1 MVLAAEW
8 GTGQVF
14 WSMLWFF
21 LWIIWFWLLI
31 MVFTDIFRSRDLSGW
46 GKALWSV
53 FVIVLP
59 YLGVFIYLIAR
70 GHRMSESA
78 QEVAQQQ
85 DAAFRQY
92 VQDAAKTPSPADE
105 LAKLAKLREDGTIN
119 DSAVRTAQG
128 AGSRFYVVPGTPRA
142 PIRPW
147 TLLRVIRNDR
157 HWKITCSTDRR
168 EEIARQTVEPRG
180 RVMGAQPSPPPLPG
194 TAAVAAVPQ
203 QCDRFMT
210 ASPVS

>member
-46 GKALWSV
+46 GKALWSI

-70 GHRMSESA
+70 GNRMSENA
-78 QEVAQQQ
+78 QEAAQQQ

-92 VQDAAKTPSPADE
+92 VQDAAKTPSTADE

-119 DSAVRTAQG
+119 DSEYAQLKE
-128 AGSRFYVVPGTPRA
+128 RA
-142 PIRPW
+142 
-147 TLLRVIRNDR
+147 LA
-157 HWKITCSTDRR
+157 ST
-168 EEIARQTVEPRG
+168 
-180 RVMGAQPSPPPLPG
+180 
-194 TAAVAAVPQ
+194 
-203 QCDRFMT
+203 
-210 ASPVS
+210 